1 MKFIT
6 NNLSRARSIL
16 LTLVVSPLVL
26 VAQDVPTEKPKQLPA
41 AILRK
46 YDADKDGILNEEEK
60 SAWKADVQ
68 RGRQEAQ
75 ARRLERYDSNRD
87 GKLDKSEKAA
97 ASTDTNSKRGAASKK
112 RTDSE
117 ADQVLGADAS
127 RLPEGKRGIESK

>member
-1 MKFIT
+1 MKLIT
-6 NNLSRARSIL
+6 NNLSRAGSIL
-16 LTLVVSPLVL
+16 LALVVSPLGL

-46 YDADKDGILNEEEK
+46 YDADKDGVLNEEEK

-75 ARRLERYDSNRD
+75 ARRLEKYDSNRD

-97 ASTDTNSKRGAASKK
+97 ASAGTNSKRGVDSRKQPASE
-112 RTDSE
+112 D
-117 ADQVLGADAS
+117 DQSLGAGSTHLRD
-127 RLPEGKRGIESK
+127 GK